1 MRNLRSSFV
10 FLLGFAL
17 CLLFMGALSSQTY
30 AQSTYGTVS
39 GTITD
44 SSGGAIADVQ
54 VTLTNMGTGEKRTQT
69 TGTDGL
75 YQFANLFPGR
85 YRVDAEKAG
94 FKKTSHP
101 EVVVEVQQTSRI
113 DLTLP
118 LGQVTQTVE
127 VTGETPLMQP
137 DTSSLGQVI
146 DQREANELPLN
157 GRNVFNLAQLSPSVV
172 PQGSSLGN
180 IVGKNPFDLGN
191 FQVGGSFA
199 NQGAEYL
206 DGQPL
211 NIGYI
216 NLPLLVPTQDSIGE
230 FKVQYNNLGP
240 EWGKFSGG
248 VINFSTKSGTN
259 TWHGEGYEFLRARIL
274 NANDPFYKASEVED
288 AEPNKTP
295 PYTQNQFGATIGGAV
310 IKDKTFVFGSYE
322 GYRQRAGQIF
332 TTTVPTAAERT
343 GDFADLCKGTFT
355 TPDPN
360 GSGIDIC
367 SDVNAKGQSIDQLY
381 NPLAVNANGTRIPIA
396 GNNMSTTGAGG
407 GINPVTGTAYI
418 NPTSAYLLG
427 KLIANPTGA
436 GTVSP
441 YGGEAFNNFTA
452 SASTGGDIDQY
463 VARVDQNLTASQHL
477 FGRFTYFKEL
487 SLPED
492 PYKTGLCKD
501 RCAENTTSRSVAVGW
516 TDAFSSTFTGS
527 INASFSR
534 YHYLRQ
540 PINDD
545 FDMTAEGW
553 PADYNPVVPSGERT
567 PMTPCMAISD
577 PLIGC
582 SQGQSAIQDWDTQWN
597 ISPQFTKI
605 HGRHTFSFGI
615 QFEQTFDNYYQ
626 TNIGGGLISFNGSW
640 TAPIAGGA
648 SPVQGNDYAD
658 FLLGYGLGIGAAF
671 GNQTTGQVGISQP
684 TAGKETYRG
693 FYAGDTWKVT
703 HKLTLNLGLRY
714 ELAGPW
720 SERYDRMDYFNP
732 TATSAAV
739 TGCNGTVGSSCP
751 GDVFMIGNGIDTS
764 RNALKLPKNEWS
776 PRLGVAYALNPK
788 TVIRA
793 GYGIFYIPNDVS
805 FQVNA
810 NNDAVNDSTT
820 NFYASNN
827 GGLSP
832 SATLN
837 ANGCTL
843 TGPVVDGVPGPLAG
857 LSNIFTCTGAGP
869 FGEGVTALNAPPG
882 RNPQPNVSAFFV
894 NASGPT
900 TADYTGYKPG
910 YVQQWNLDIQR
921 ELPGGFFMDVAYAG
935 AHGVHLQQYS
945 TNVNQIPDSLLA
957 TAAAECPTLPCAAGA
972 VGIAQLVPTY
982 PFQLDGVA
990 GSSLPGS
997 LGIGSLKVAQLDRPY
1012 PQFGGLNLYDDPCCS
1027 SRYDSLQ
1034 LTVTKRFKE
1043 GGTLLV
1049 AYTNSKL
1056 LSNTDTLTSW
1066 LEGASNGGVGGVQ
1079 DWNNLKGE
1087 YSLSSQD
1094 VPQRLI
1100 INYVLDFP
1108 FGHGKKW
1115 MSDATGVKDK
1125 VIAGWGVDGVTTLQR
1140 GFPLKITD
1148 GDSLLISSLGAGVGG
1163 IRPEVVAGCDK
1174 SGPRTTAEW
1183 FNTACF
1189 TDPAPYTFG
1198 DEPRADQT
1206 LRQDG
1211 IINFDFAVFKR
1222 TYFGPDNKLN
1232 LEFRSEFFNL
1242 FNRNQYAAPN
1252 TTYVSTGGSFGV
1264 VSALANLPRIVQFG
1278 LKFSF

>member
-10 FLLGFAL
+10 FLLGLAL
-17 CLLFMGALSSQTY
+17 CILFMGALSSQTY

-44 SSGGAIADVQ
+44 TSGGAIADVQ
-54 VTLTNMGTGEKRTQT
+54 VTLTNQGTGEKRTQT

-75 YQFANLFPGR
+75 YQFGSLFAGR

-101 EVVVEVQQTSRI
+101 DVVVEVQQTSRI
-113 DLTLP
+113 DMTMQ

-172 PQGSSLGN
+172 PQGSSLGS

-230 FKVQYNNLGP
+230 FKVQYSNLGP

-248 VINFSTKSGTN
+248 VINFTTKSGTN
-259 TWHGEGYEFLRARIL
+259 AWHGEGYEFLRARIL
-274 NANDPFYKASEVED
+274 NANDPFYKASEVESD
-288 AEPNKTP
+288 EPNKTP

-332 TTTVPTAAERT
+332 TTTVPTTPERT
-343 GDFADLCKGTFT
+343 GNFGDLCTAGFT
-355 TPDPN
+355 AGVCN
-360 GSGIDIC
+360 
-367 SDVNAKGQSIDQLY
+367 NAAQQLY
-381 NPLAVNANGTRIPIA
+381 DPLTVSYDAATGEYVRQPIP
-396 GNNMSTTGAGG
+396 NNDL
-407 GINPVTGTAYI
+407 TGTEPITGQPYI
-418 NPTSAYLLG
+418 NPTSAYLMG
-427 KLIANPTGA
+427 KLIGNPTGA
-436 GTVSP
+436 GIPNPSGMGVID
-441 YGGEAFNNFTA
+441 NFTA

-487 SLPED
+487 SLSQD

-501 RCAENTTSRSVAVGW
+501 RCTEDTSSRSVAVGW
-516 TDAFSSTFTGS
+516 SDAFSSTFTGS

-540 PINDD
+540 PTNQG
-545 FDMTAEGW
+545 FDMTQEGW
-553 PADYNPVVPSGERT
+553 PAAYNPLVPTGERT
-567 PMTPCMAISD
+567 PMTPCFALSDTLIS
-577 PLIGC
+577 C

-605 HGRHTFSFGI
+605 YRRHTFAFGM

-626 TNIGGGLISFNGSW
+626 TNIGGGIVSFNGSW
-640 TAPIAGGA
+640 STLVAGGA
-648 SPVQGNDYAD
+648 NPTPGDDYAD

-720 SERYDRMDYFNP
+720 SERYNRLDYFNP
-732 TATSAAV
+732 TAASVGV
-739 TGCNGTVGSSCP
+739 TGCSGVVGSTCP

-764 RNALKLPKNEWS
+764 RSAIPLPKNEWS

-793 GYGIFYIPNDVS
+793 GYGMFYIPNDVS
-805 FQVNA
+805 FQTNA
-810 NNDAVNDSTT
+810 NNDAVNDSAT

-827 GGLSP
+827 GGISP
-832 SATLN
+832 AATLN

-843 TGPVVDGVPGPLAG
+843 TLGAPNTWA
-857 LSNIFTCTGAGP
+857 CTGAGP
-869 FGEGVTALNAPPG
+869 FGEGVSTLNAPPG

-910 YVQQWNLDIQR
+910 YVQQWNLDLQR
-921 ELPGGFFMDVAYAG
+921 ELPGGFFADIAYAG

-945 TNVNQIPDSLLA
+945 TNINQIPDSLLA
-957 TAAAECPTLPCAAGA
+957 TAATQYAAGGETNVA
-972 VGIAQLVPTY
+972 IAQPFTGTY
-982 PFQLDGVA
+982 PF
-990 GSSLPGS
+990 SYNLPGA
-997 LGIGSLKVAQLDRPY
+997 LGAGSLKVGQLDRPY

-1034 LTVTKRFKE
+1034 LTVTKRFKQ

-1066 LEGASNGGVGGVQ
+1066 LEGSTNGGVGGVQ

-1087 YSLSSQD
+1087 YSNSSQD

-1100 INYVLDFP
+1100 INYVLDLP
-1108 FGHGKKW
+1108 FGHGKRFA
-1115 MSDATGVKDK
+1115 SDATGVKDK
-1125 VIAGWGVDGVTTLQR
+1125 VIAGWGVDGVTTLAR

-1148 GDSLLISSLGAGVGG
+1148 SHGLLINSLGAGTGT
-1163 IRPEVVAGCDK
+1163 IRPDVVPGCDK
-1174 SGPRTTAEW
+1174 TGPRTTLEW

-1189 TDPAPYTFG
+1189 VDPAQYTFG

-1242 FNRNQYAAPN
+1242 FNRNQYAAPGTALGAGN
-1252 TTYVSTGGSFGV
+1252 FGV
-1264 VSALANLPRIVQFG
+1264 VSGLANLPRIVQFG

>member
-1 MRNLRSSFV
+1 MRNLRSSFI
-10 FLLGFAL
+10 FLLGLTL
-17 CLLFMGALSSQTY
+17 CLLFMGVFSSQTY
-30 AQSTYGTVS
+30 AQSTYGTIS

-44 SSGGAIADVQ
+44 PSGGAIADVQ
-54 VTLTNMGTGEKRTQT
+54 VTLTNQGTGEKRTQT
-69 TGTDGL
+69 TGADGL
-75 YQFANLFPGR
+75 YQFVNLFPGR

-94 FKKTSHP
+94 FKHTSHTD
-101 EVVVEVQQTSRI
+101 VVVEVQQTSRI
-113 DLTLP
+113 DLSMA

-146 DQREANELPLN
+146 DQREANEIPLN
-157 GRNVFNLAQLSPSVV
+157 GRNVFNLAQLAPSVV

-216 NLPLLVPTQDSIGE
+216 NLPMLVPTQDSIGE

-248 VINFSTKSGTN
+248 VINFTTKSGTN
-259 TWHGEGYEFLRARIL
+259 AWHGEGYEFLRAKIL
-274 NANDPFYKASEVED
+274 NANDPFLKAQELADDEKNS
-288 AEPNKTP
+288 PP

-322 GYRQRAGQIF
+322 GYRQRAGTVF
-332 TTTVPTAAERT
+332 TTTVPTTAER
-343 GDFADLCKGTFT
+343 GGNFADLCKGTFT
-355 TPDPN
+355 VPDPN

-367 SDVNAKGQSIDQLY
+367 SDKNGSGQYIDQLY
-381 NPLAVNANGTRIPIA
+381 NPLAVNADKTRIPIA
-396 GNNMSTTGAGG
+396 GNDLTGT
-407 GINPVTGTAYI
+407 NPITGTAYI
-418 NPTSAYLLG
+418 NPTAAYLMG
-427 KLIANPTGA
+427 KLIANATGP
-436 GTVSP
+436 GTVGQ
-441 YGGEAFNNFTA
+441 YGGSAINNFTA

-463 VARVDQNLTASQHL
+463 VARVDQNLTNSQHL

-487 SLPED
+487 SLSQD

-501 RCAENTTSRSVAVGW
+501 RCAEDTTSRDVAVGW
-516 TDAFSSTFTGS
+516 TDAFSPTFTAS
-527 INASFSR
+527 INASVGR

-540 PINDD
+540 PINEN
-545 FDMTAEGW
+545 FDMTQEGW
-553 PADYNPVVPSGERT
+553 PASYNPLVPGGERT
-567 PMTPCMAISD
+567 PMTPCFAISD

-640 TAPIAGGA
+640 TAPIAGGS
-648 SPVQGNDYAD
+648 SPANGNDYAD

-684 TAGKETYRG
+684 TAGKQTYRG
-693 FYAGDTWKVT
+693 FYFGDTWKVS

-714 ELAGPW
+714 ELAGTW
-720 SERYDRMDYFNP
+720 SERFDRMDYWNP
-732 TATSAAV
+732 SATSAAV
-739 TGCNGTVGSSCP
+739 TGCSGTIGSACP
-751 GDVFMIGNGIDTS
+751 GDVFLIGTGKDTG
-764 RNALKLPKNEWS
+764 RTALPLNKNQWS

-793 GYGIFYIPNDVS
+793 GYGIFFIPNDVS
-805 FQVNA
+805 FQTNA
-810 NNDAVNDSTT
+810 NNDAVNDSAT
-820 NFYASNN
+820 NFYASNDH
-827 GGLSP
+827 GLTP

-837 ANGCTL
+837 ANSCTL
-843 TGPVVDGVPGPLAG
+843 TGPGGGALAG
-857 LSNIFTCTGAGP
+857 LTNVFKCTGVGP
-869 FGEGVTALNAPPG
+869 FGNNGATSLIAPAG
-882 RNPQPNVSAFFV
+882 RNPLPNVSTFFV

-910 YVQQWNLDIQR
+910 YVQQWNLDLQR
-921 ELPGGFFMDVAYAG
+921 ELPGGFFADIAYAG

-945 TNVNQIPDSLLA
+945 TNVNQIADSLLA
-957 TAAAECPTLPCAAGA
+957 TAATQCPTLPCGTGA
-972 VGIAQLVPTY
+972 VAIAQPFAGTY
-982 PFQLDGVA
+982 PFYLNGA
-990 GSSLPGS
+990 PASLPGS
-997 LGIGSLKVAQLDRPY
+997 LGNGSLNVAQMDRPY
-1012 PQFGGLNLYDDPCCS
+1012 PQFGGLNLYGDPCCS

-1034 LTVTKRFKE
+1034 LTVTKRFKQ

-1049 AYTNSKL
+1049 AYTNAKL
-1056 LSNTDTLTSW
+1056 LSNTDSLTSW
-1066 LEGASNGGVGGVQ
+1066 LEGAYNGGVGSIQ
-1079 DWNNLKGE
+1079 DWNNMKHE

-1094 VPQRLI
+1094 VSQRLV
-1100 INYVLDFP
+1100 INYVLDLP
-1108 FGHGKKW
+1108 FGHGKQFL
-1115 MSDATGVKDK
+1115 SDATGIKDK
-1125 VIAGWGVDGVTTLQR
+1125 VIGGWGVDGVTTLQR
-1140 GFPLKITD
+1140 GFPLKISD
-1148 GDSLLISSLGAGVGG
+1148 GDSLLISSLGAGVGS
-1163 IRPEVVAGCDK
+1163 IRPNYVSGCDK
-1174 SGPRTTAEW
+1174 TGPRTTSEW

-1189 TDPAPYTFG
+1189 ADPAPYTFG
-1198 DEPRADQT
+1198 NESRTDPT

-1211 IINFDFAVFKR
+1211 IINFDFAIFKR
-1222 TYFGPDNKLN
+1222 TYFGPDNKMN
-1232 LEFRSEFFNL
+1232 IEFRSEFFNL
-1242 FNRNQYAAPN
+1242 FNRDQFAAPN

-1264 VSALANLPRIVQFG
+1264 VSAIANNPRLVQFG

>member
-17 CLLFMGALSSQTY
+17 CLLFMGVFSSQTY

-54 VTLTNMGTGEKRTQT
+54 VTLTNLGTSEKHAQT

-94 FKKTSHP
+94 FKHTSHTD
-101 EVVVEVQQTSRI
+101 VVVEVQQTSRI
-113 DLTLP
+113 DLTMP

-137 DTSSLGQVI
+137 ETSSLGQVI

-191 FQVGGSFA
+191 FQIGGSFA

-230 FKVQYNNLGP
+230 FKVQYSNLGP

-248 VINFSTKSGTN
+248 IINFSTKSGTN
-259 TWHGEGYEFLRARIL
+259 AWHGEGYEYLRARIL
-274 NANDPFYKASEVED
+274 NANDPFLKASQVKAD
-288 AEPNKTP
+288 EPNKTP

-322 GYRQRAGQIF
+322 GYRQRAGMVF
-332 TTTVPTAAERT
+332 TTTVPTTTERT
-343 GDFADLCKGTFT
+343 GNFGDLCKTGFGYTDPTLPSGTA
-355 TPDPN
+355 P
-360 GSGIDIC
+360 IC
-367 SDVNAKGQSIDQLY
+367 SDTATVLVANVPTVVHTDQLY
-381 NPLAVNANGTRIPIA
+381 NPLTVYPNGTRLPIA
-396 GNNMSTTGAGG
+396 NNDLTGT
-407 GINPVTGTAYI
+407 NPVTGLAYI
-418 NPTSAYLLG
+418 NPTSAYLLN
-427 KLIANPTGA
+427 KLIGQPTGS
-436 GTVSP
+436 GT
-441 YGGEAFNNFTA
+441 FDNFTK

-477 FGRFTYFKEL
+477 FGRFTYYKML
-487 SLPED
+487 SLSQD
-492 PYKTGLCKD
+492 PYGTGLCKD
-501 RCAENTTSRSVAVGW
+501 RCGENTTSRSIAVGW
-516 TDAFSSTFTGS
+516 TDAISSTFTAS
-527 INASFSR
+527 LNASFSR
-534 YHYLRQ
+534 YHYLRS
-540 PINDD
+540 PVNAN
-545 FDMTAEGW
+545 FDVTQEGW
-553 PADYNPVVPSGERT
+553 PAAYNGLVPGSELT
-567 PMTPCMAISD
+567 PMTPCFGLSDTLIS
-577 PLIGC
+577 C
-582 SQGQSAIQDWDTQWN
+582 SQGQSSIVDWDTQWN
-597 ISPQFTKI
+597 LSPQFTKI
-605 HGRHTFSFGI
+605 HGRHTFAFGA
-615 QFEQTFDNYYQ
+615 QLEQTFDNYLQ
-626 TNIGGGLISFNGSW
+626 TNIGGGIVSFNGSW
-640 TAPIAGGA
+640 TSALA
-648 SPVQGNDYAD
+648 SNKTGQTLGNDYAD

-671 GNQTTGQVGISQP
+671 GNQTTGQLSISKP
-684 TAGKETYRG
+684 TAGKQTYRALY
-693 FYAGDTWKVT
+693 FGDTWKVT

-720 SERYDRMDYFNP
+720 SERYNDMDYFNP

-739 TGCNGTVGSSCP
+739 TGCSGTLGSTCP
-751 GDVFMIGNGIDTS
+751 GDLFLIGNGTNTS
-764 RNALKLPKNEWS
+764 RNALPLPKHEVS

-793 GYGIFYIPNDVS
+793 GYGVFFIPNDVS
-805 FQVNA
+805 FQTNA
-810 NNDAVNDSTT
+810 INDAVNLSAT
-820 NFYASNN
+820 NFYASDNH
-827 GGLSP
+827 GLSP
-832 SATLN
+832 NSTLN
-837 ANGCTL
+837 QNTCTL
-843 TGPVVDGVPGPLAG
+843 SGATAGSPPPGGLGNVFTCANPGPFG
-857 LSNIFTCTGAGP
+857 LSNN
-869 FGEGVTALNAPPG
+869 LNAPAG
-882 RNPQPNVSAFFV
+882 RNPLPNVSAFGV
-894 NASGPT
+894 NQSSLT
-900 TADYTGYKPG
+900 SADYAGYKPG
-910 YVQQWNLDIQR
+910 YVEQWNLDIQR
-921 ELPGGFFMDVAYAG
+921 ELPAGFFVDIAYAG

-945 TNVNQIPDSLLA
+945 TNVDQIPDSLIA
-957 TAAAECPTLPCAAGA
+957 GAAAQYAANPTQLPTIAQTVGAANYPFVINGVTGSTLPGA
-972 VGIAQLVPTY
+972 LGPTGLVQGQLER
-982 PFQLDGVA
+982 PF
-990 GSSLPGS
+990 
-997 LGIGSLKVAQLDRPY
+997 
-1012 PQFGGLNLYDDPCCS
+1012 PQFSGLNLYGDPCCS

-1066 LEGASNGGVGGVQ
+1066 LEGATNGGVGGVQ
-1079 DWNNLKGE
+1079 DWNNMKGE

-1094 VPQRLI
+1094 VSQRLI
-1100 INYVLDFP
+1100 INYVLDLP
-1108 FGHGKKW
+1108 FGHGKRFA
-1115 MSDATGVKDK
+1115 SDATGIKDK
-1125 VIAGWGVDGVTTLQR
+1125 VIAGWGIDGVTTLQR
-1140 GFPLKITD
+1140 GFPLKIS
-1148 GDSLLISSLGAGVGG
+1148 DSDANLLSGLGLGTGTM
-1163 IRPEVVAGCDK
+1163 RPNEVPGCDK
-1174 SGPRTTAEW
+1174 TGPRTTIAW

-1189 TDPAPYTFG
+1189 VDPAPYTFG

-1242 FNRNQYAAPN
+1242 FNRNQYAAPGTALGASN
-1252 TTYVSTGGSFGV
+1252 FGV
-1264 VSALANLPRIVQFG
+1264 VSGLANLPRLVQFG
-1278 LKFSF
+1278 LKLSF

>member
-17 CLLFMGALSSQTY
+17 CILFMGALSSQIY

-54 VTLTNMGTGEKRTQT
+54 VTLTNQGTGEKRIQT

-75 YQFANLFPGR
+75 YQFGSLFAGR

-101 EVVVEVQQTSRI
+101 DVVVEVQQTSRI
-113 DLTLP
+113 DMTMQ

-172 PQGSSLGN
+172 PQGSSLGS

-230 FKVQYNNLGP
+230 FKVQYSNLGP

-248 VINFSTKSGTN
+248 VINFTTKSGTN

-295 PYTQNQFGATIGGAV
+295 PYTQNQFGATAGGA
-310 IKDKTFVFGSYE
+310 IKKDKTFVFGSYE
-322 GYRQRAGQIF
+322 GYRQRAGSIF
-332 TTTVPTAAERT
+332 TTTVPTTPERT
-343 GDFADLCKGTFT
+343 GNFGDLCTAGFT
-355 TPDPN
+355 AGVCANPAQQLYDPLT
-360 GSGIDIC
+360 
-367 SDVNAKGQSIDQLY
+367 VNA
-381 NPLAVNANGTRIPIA
+381 AGTRQPIP
-396 GNNMSTTGAGG
+396 NNDL
-407 GINPVTGTAYI
+407 TGTEPITGLPYI
-418 NPTSAYLLG
+418 NPTSAYLMG
-427 KLIANPTGA
+427 KLIGDPTGA
-436 GTVSP
+436 GIPNPHGPGVID
-441 YGGEAFNNFTA
+441 NFTA

-487 SLPED
+487 SLSQD

-501 RCAENTTSRSVAVGW
+501 RCAEDTSSRSVAVGW
-516 TDAFSSTFTGS
+516 SDAFSSTFTGS

-540 PINDD
+540 PTNQG
-545 FDMTAEGW
+545 FDMTQEGW
-553 PADYNPVVPSGERT
+553 PAAYNPLVPTGERT
-567 PMTPCMAISD
+567 PMTPCFGLSDTLIS
-577 PLIGC
+577 C

-605 HGRHTFSFGI
+605 YRRHTFAFGM
-615 QFEQTFDNYYQ
+615 QLEQTFDNYYQ
-626 TNIGGGLISFNGSW
+626 TNIGGGIVSFNGSW
-640 TAPIAGGA
+640 STQVAEGA
-648 SPVQGNDYAD
+648 NPTPGDDYAD

-671 GNQTTGQVGISQP
+671 GNQTTGNLSISQP

-703 HKLTLNLGLRY
+703 PKLTLNLGLRY

-720 SERYDRMDYFNP
+720 SERYNRLDYFNP
-732 TATSAAV
+732 TAASVGV
-739 TGCNGTVGSSCP
+739 TGCSGVVGSSCP

-764 RNALKLPKNEWS
+764 RNAIPLPKHEFS
-776 PRLGVAYALNPK
+776 PRLGAAYALNPK
-788 TVIRA
+788 TVIRV

-805 FQVNA
+805 FQTNA
-810 NNDAVNDSTT
+810 NNDAVNDSAT

-837 ANGCTL
+837 QNGCTL
-843 TGPVVDGVPGPLAG
+843 TLGAPNTWA
-857 LSNIFTCTGAGP
+857 CTGAGP
-869 FGEGVTALNAPPG
+869 FGEGVSTLNAPPG

-910 YVQQWNLDIQR
+910 YVQQWNLDLQR

-945 TNVNQIPDSLLA
+945 TNINEIPDSLLA
-957 TAAAECPTLPCAAGA
+957 TAATQCPTLPCAVGA
-972 VGIAQLVPTY
+972 VTIAQPFAGTY
-982 PFQLDGVA
+982 PF
-990 GSSLPGS
+990 SYSLPGS
-997 LGIGSLKVAQLDRPY
+997 LGPGSLKVGQLDRPY
-1012 PQFGGLNLYDDPCCS
+1012 PQFAGLNLYDDPCCS

-1034 LTVTKRFKE
+1034 LTVTKRFKQ

-1066 LEGASNGGVGGVQ
+1066 LEGATNGSTGAVQ

-1100 INYVLDFP
+1100 INYVLDLP
-1108 FGHGKKW
+1108 FGHGKRFA
-1115 MSDATGVKDK
+1115 SDATGVKDK
-1125 VIAGWGVDGVTTLQR
+1125 VIAGWGVDGVTTLAR
-1140 GFPLKITD
+1140 GFPLKIS
-1148 GDSLLISSLGAGVGG
+1148 DSNGLVINNLGGG
-1163 IRPEVVAGCDK
+1163 TGTIRPNVVQGCDK
-1174 SGPRTTAEW
+1174 TGPRTTLEW

-1189 TDPAPYTFG
+1189 VNPAPYTFG

-1211 IINFDFAVFKR
+1211 IINFDFAIFKR

-1242 FNRNQYAAPN
+1242 FNRNQYAAPGTALGAGN
-1252 TTYVSTGGSFGV
+1252 FGV
-1264 VSALANLPRIVQFG
+1264 VSGLANLPRIVQFG

>member
-10 FLLGFAL
+10 FVLGLTL
-17 CLLFMGALSSQTY
+17 CLVFMGVFSSQSY

-39 GTITD
+39 GTILD

-54 VTLTNMGTGEKRTQT
+54 VTLTNLGTSEKHSQT

-75 YQFANLFPGR
+75 YQFASLFPGR

-94 FKKTSHP
+94 FKHTSHTD
-101 EVVVEVQQTSRI
+101 VVVEVQQTSRI
-113 DLTLP
+113 DMTMQ

-191 FQVGGSFA
+191 FQIGGSFA

-216 NLPLLVPTQDSIGE
+216 NVPLVVPTQDSIGE
-230 FKVQYNNLGP
+230 FKVQYSNLGP

-259 TWHGEGYEFLRARIL
+259 TWHGEGYEYLRARIL
-274 NANDPFYKASEVED
+274 NANDPFVKASEIEKD
-288 AEPNKTP
+288 EPNKTP

-322 GYRQRAGQIF
+322 GYRQRAGVVF
-332 TTTVPTAAERT
+332 TTTVPTSTERT
-343 GDFADLCKGTFT
+343 GSFADLCKSGFT
-355 TPDPN
+355 ATDPN
-360 GSGIDIC
+360 GSDIPIC
-367 SDVNAKGQSIDQLY
+367 ADTATAHDAAGNPITVFTHQLY
-381 NPLAVNANGTRIPIA
+381 NPLSVNAAGVRTPILNNDLT
-396 GNNMSTTGAGG
+396 GNNPITGQ
-407 GINPVTGTAYI
+407 PYI
-418 NPTSAYLLG
+418 NSTSAYLMG
-427 KLIANPTGA
+427 KLIANPTGSLNA
-436 GTVSP
+436 QGID
-441 YGGEAFNNFTA
+441 NFTA
-452 SASTGGDIDQY
+452 SASGGGDIDQY

-477 FGRFTYFKEL
+477 FGRFTYYKML
-487 SLPED
+487 SLSQD
-492 PYKTGLCKD
+492 PFGTGLCKD
-501 RCAENTTSRSVAVGW
+501 RCGENTTSRSIAVAW
-516 TDAFSSTFTGS
+516 SDAFSPTFTAS

-534 YHYLRQ
+534 YHYVRL
-540 PINDD
+540 PVNAG
-545 FDMTAEGW
+545 FDMTQEGF
-553 PADYNPVVPSGERT
+553 PAAYNALVPDAERT
-567 PMTPCMAISD
+567 PLTPCFANSD
-577 PLIGC
+577 ALVSC
-582 SQGQSAIQDWDTQWN
+582 SQGQSAIVDWDTQWN

-605 HGRHTFSFGI
+605 WRRHTFAFGV
-615 QFEQTFDNYYQ
+615 QLEQTFDNYLQ
-626 TNIGGGLISFNGSW
+626 TNIGGGIVSFNGSW
-640 TAPIAGGA
+640 TSALASNAPG
-648 SPVQGNDYAD
+648 QTLGNDYAD

-671 GNQTTGQVGISQP
+671 GNQTTGQLTISQP
-684 TAGKETYRG
+684 TAGKQTYRG
-693 FYAGDTWKVT
+693 FYAGDTWKLT
-703 HKLTLNLGLRY
+703 NKLTLNLGLRY

-720 SERYDRMDYFNP
+720 SERYDRFEYWDP
-732 TATSAAV
+732 SATSAAV
-739 TGCNGTVGSSCP
+739 TGCSGTLGSACP
-751 GDVFMIGNGIDTS
+751 GDVFLIGNGRNTS
-764 RNALKLPKNEWS
+764 RNAVPLPKNEWS

-793 GYGIFYIPNDVS
+793 GYGMFYIPNDVS
-805 FQVNA
+805 FQTNA
-810 NNDAVNDSTT
+810 NNDALNDSAT

-827 GGLSP
+827 QGRSP

-837 ANGCTL
+837 QNSCAL
-843 TGPVVDGVPGPLAG
+843 TIGTPNTFA
-857 LSNIFTCTGAGP
+857 CTGVGP
-869 FGEGVTALNAPPG
+869 FGNLGASNLNPPAG
-882 RNPQPNVSAFFV
+882 RNPQPDISAFGV
-894 NASGPT
+894 NQSTLT
-900 TADYTGYKPG
+900 TADWKGYKPG

-921 ELPGGFFMDVAYAG
+921 ELPGGFFADIAYAG

-945 TNVNQIPDSLLA
+945 TNVNQIPDSLIA
-957 TAAAECPTLPCAAGA
+957 GAAAQVAAGTP
-972 VGIAQLVPTY
+972 VKSVTIAQPVGASNY
-982 PFQLDGVA
+982 PFVIDGVT

-997 LGIGSLKVAQLDRPY
+997 LGPTGLIAGQLDRPY
-1012 PQFGGLNLYDDPCCS
+1012 PQFGGLNLYADPCCS

-1034 LTVTKRFKE
+1034 LTVTKRFKQ

-1066 LEGASNGGVGGVQ
+1066 LEGATNGGVGGVQ

-1087 YSLSSQD
+1087 YSVSSQD

-1100 INYVLDFP
+1100 INYVLDLP
-1108 FGHGKKW
+1108 FGHGKRFA
-1115 MSDATGVKDK
+1115 SDATGVKDK
-1125 VIAGWGVDGVTTLQR
+1125 IIAGWGVDGVTTLQR

-1148 GDSLLISSLGAGVGG
+1148 SNGNALAGLGLGTGG
-1163 IRPEVVAGCDK
+1163 IRPNQVAGCDK
-1174 SGPRTTAEW
+1174 TGPRTTGEW

-1189 TDPAPYTFG
+1189 VDPAPYTFG
-1198 DEPRADQT
+1198 NEPRADQT

-1222 TYFGPDNKLN
+1222 TYFGPDQKLN

-1242 FNRNQYAAPN
+1242 FNRNQFGAPGTALGASN
-1252 TTYVSTGGSFGV
+1252 FGV
-1264 VSALANLPRIVQFG
+1264 VSGIANLPRLVQFG

>member
-10 FLLGFAL
+10 FALGLAL
-17 CLLFMGALSSQTY
+17 CLVFMGGFSSQSY
-30 AQSTYGTVS
+30 AQSTYGTIS

-44 SSGGAIADVQ
+44 PSGGAIADVQ
-54 VTLTNMGTGEKRTQT
+54 VTLTNQGTGEKHTQT

-101 EVVVEVQQTSRI
+101 DVVVEVQQTSRI
-113 DLTLP
+113 DMTMQ

-274 NANDPFYKASEVED
+274 NANDPFYQASEVEKD
-288 AEPNKTP
+288 EPNKTP

-310 IKDKTFVFGSYE
+310 KKDKTFVFGSYE
-322 GYRQRAGQIF
+322 GYRQRAGAIF
-332 TTTVPTAAERT
+332 TTTVPTIPEQS
-343 GDFADLCKGTFT
+343 GNFADLCKTGFGTL
-355 TPDPN
+355 DPN
-360 GSGIDIC
+360 GSGINIC
-367 SDVNAKGQSIDQLY
+367 SDTNAKGQLIDQLY

-396 GNNMSTTGAGG
+396 GNNMSTSGAGG

-418 NPTSAYLLG
+418 NPTSAYLLK

-436 GTVSP
+436 GTVGQ

-463 VARVDQNLTASQHL
+463 VARVDQNLTNSQHL

-487 SLPED
+487 SLAQD

-501 RCAENTTSRSVAVGW
+501 RCAEDTSSRSVAVGW

-540 PINDD
+540 PINQD

-553 PADYNPVVPSGERT
+553 PAAYNPVVPSGERT

-597 ISPQFTKI
+597 ISPQVTKI
-605 HGRHTFSFGI
+605 YGRHTFSFGI
-615 QFEQTFDNYYQ
+615 QLEQTFDNYYQ

-684 TAGKETYRG
+684 TAGKQTYRG

-732 TATSAAV
+732 TATSAGA
-739 TGCNGTVGSSCP
+739 TGCSGTIGSSCP
-751 GDVFMIGNGIDTS
+751 GDVFMIGTGADTS
-764 RNALKLPKNEWS
+764 RNALPLPKNEWS

-788 TVIRA
+788 TVLRA

-805 FQVNA
+805 FQTNA

-837 ANGCTL
+837 QNGCTL
-843 TGPVVDGVPGPLAG
+843 TGPAGGALAG
-857 LSNIFTCTGAGP
+857 LTNVFTCTGAGP
-869 FGEGVTALNAPPG
+869 FGEGVSALNAPPG

-900 TADYTGYKPG
+900 TADYKGYKPG

-921 ELPGGFFMDVAYAG
+921 ELPGGFFADIAYAG

-945 TNVNQIPDSLLA
+945 TNVNEIPDSYLA
-957 TAAAECPTLPCAAGA
+957 TAASQCPTLPCGAGA
-972 VGIAQLVPTY
+972 VAIAQLVPTY

-1012 PQFGGLNLYDDPCCS
+1012 PQFGGLNLYGDPCCS

-1087 YSLSSQD
+1087 YSVSSQD

-1100 INYVLDFP
+1100 INYVLDLP

-1115 MSDATGVKDK
+1115 MSDATGIKDK

-1163 IRPEVVAGCDK
+1163 IRPEVVSGCDK
-1174 SGPRTTAEW
+1174 TGPRTTAEW

-1211 IINFDFAVFKR
+1211 IINFDFAIFKK

-1232 LEFRSEFFNL
+1232 IEFRSEFFNL

-1252 TTYVSTGGSFGV
+1252 TTYVSTGGSFGQ

>member
-1 MRNLRSSFV
+1 MGV
-10 FLLGFAL
+10 F
-17 CLLFMGALSSQTY
+17 SSQSY

-39 GTITD
+39 GTILD

-54 VTLTNMGTGEKRTQT
+54 VTLTNMGTSEKHSQA

-94 FKKTSHP
+94 FKHTSHTD
-101 EVVVEVQQTSRI
+101 VVVEVQQTSRI
-113 DLTLP
+113 DMTMQ

-191 FQVGGSFA
+191 FQIGGSFA

-216 NLPLLVPTQDSIGE
+216 NVPLVVPTQDSIGE
-230 FKVQYNNLGP
+230 FKVQYSNLGP

-259 TWHGEGYEFLRARIL
+259 TWHGEGYEYLRARIL
-274 NANDPFYKASEVED
+274 NANNPFLKAQQFEKS
-288 AEPNKTP
+288 EPNKTP
-295 PYTQNQFGATIGGAV
+295 PYTQNQFGGTVGGAV

-322 GYRQRAGQIF
+322 GYRQRAGSIF
-332 TTTVPTAAERT
+332 TTTVPTTAERT
-343 GDFADLCKGTFT
+343 GNFADLCTAGFT
-355 TPDPN
+355 AGVCNNT
-360 GSGIDIC
+360 
-367 SDVNAKGQSIDQLY
+367 AEQLY
-381 NPLAVNANGTRIPIA
+381 NPLAVNADGTRVPILNNDLT
-396 GNNMSTTGAGG
+396 GNNP
-407 GINPVTGTAYI
+407 IPVNGVVGPYI

-427 KLIANPTGA
+427 KLIAPPTNSGLA
-436 GTVSP
+436 Q
-441 YGGEAFNNFTA
+441 NFTA

-487 SLPED
+487 SLAQD

-501 RCAENTTSRSVAVGW
+501 RCAENTTSRSLAVGW
-516 TDAFSSTFTGS
+516 SDAFSSTFTAS

-540 PINDD
+540 PVNQG
-545 FDMTAEGW
+545 FDMTQEGW
-553 PADYNPVVPSGERT
+553 PAAYNPLVPDGERT
-567 PMTPCMAISD
+567 PMTPCFALSDAPAGNIS
-577 PLIGC
+577 C

-605 HGRHTFSFGI
+605 YRRHTFAFGV
-615 QFEQTFDNYYQ
+615 QLEQTFDNYYQ
-626 TNIGGGLISFNGSW
+626 TNTGGGLISYNGSW
-640 TAPIAGGA
+640 TAPIAGGG
-648 SPVQGNDYAD
+648 STGGNDYAD
-658 FLLGYGLGIGAAF
+658 FLLGFGLGTGAAF
-671 GNQTTGQVGISQP
+671 GNQTTGSLSISQP
-684 TAGKETYRG
+684 TAGKQTYRG
-693 FYAGDTWKVT
+693 FYAGDTWRLSN
-703 HKLTLNLGLRY
+703 KLTLNLGLRY

-720 SERYDRMDYFNP
+720 SERYDRMDYWDPN
-732 TATSAAV
+732 ATSSSV
-739 TGCNGTVGSSCP
+739 TGCTGTVGSACP
-751 GDVFMIGNGIDTS
+751 GDVFLIKTGKDSGRT
-764 RNALKLPKNEWS
+764 ALPLKKNEWS
-776 PRLGVAYALNPK
+776 PRLGVAYSLNPK

-805 FQVNA
+805 FQTNA
-810 NNDAVNDSTT
+810 NNDAVNLAAT
-820 NFYASNN
+820 NFYASNDH
-827 GGLSP
+827 GLSP

-837 ANGCTL
+837 QNGCTL
-843 TGPVVDGVPGPLAG
+843 TGPGGGALAG
-857 LSNIFTCTGAGP
+857 LTNVFQCTGAGP
-869 FGEGVTALNAPPG
+869 FGQGVSTLIAPAG
-882 RNPQPNVSAFFV
+882 RNPQPNVSTFFV

-910 YVQQWNLDIQR
+910 YVEQWNLDIQR
-921 ELPGGFFMDVAYAG
+921 ELPGGFFADIAYAG

-945 TNVNQIPDSLLA
+945 TNVNQISDSLLA
-957 TAAAECPTLPCAAGA
+957 TAAGQAAAGQT
-972 VGIAQLVPTY
+972 VTIAQPFAGTY
-982 PFQLDGVA
+982 PFVNFN
-990 GSSLPGS
+990 LPGS
-997 LGIGSLKVAQLDRPY
+997 LGPGSLNVAQMDRPY
-1012 PQFGGLNLYDDPCCS
+1012 PQFGGLNLYGDPCCS

-1066 LEGASNGGVGGVQ
+1066 LEGGVGGGVGSVQ

-1094 VPQRLI
+1094 VSQRLV
-1100 INYVLDFP
+1100 INYVLDLP
-1108 FGHGKKW
+1108 FGHGKRFA
-1115 MSDATGVKDK
+1115 SDATGIKDK
-1125 VIAGWGVDGVTTLQR
+1125 VVAGWGIDGVTTLQR

-1148 GDSLLISSLGAGVGG
+1148 GKSLDISTLGAGTGTM
-1163 IRPEVVAGCDK
+1163 RPNVVSGCDK
-1174 SGPRTTAEW
+1174 NGPRTTGEW

-1189 TDPAPYTFG
+1189 VDPAPYTFG
-1198 DEPRADQT
+1198 NEPRVDQT

-1222 TYFGPDNKLN
+1222 TYFGPENRVN
-1232 LEFRSEFFNL
+1232 LEFRTEFFNI
-1242 FNRNQYAAPN
+1242 FNRSQFGAPN
-1252 TTYVSTGGSFGV
+1252 TTYGSGTFGS
-1264 VSALANLPRIVQFG
+1264 VSAILNNPRLVQFG
-1278 LKFSF
+1278 LKLSF

>member
-1 MRNLRSSFV
+1 MRNLRSRFV
-10 FLLGFAL
+10 FLLGLAL
-17 CLLFMGALSSQTY
+17 CLVFMGVFSHQAY

-44 SSGGAIADVQ
+44 SSGGVIADVQ
-54 VTLTNMGTGEKRTQT
+54 VTLTNQGTSEKHIQT

-75 YQFANLFPGR
+75 YQFGSLFAGR

-101 EVVVEVQQTSRI
+101 DVVVEVQQTSRI
-113 DLTLP
+113 DMTMQ

-146 DQREANELPLN
+146 DQREANEIPLN
-157 GRNVFNLAQLSPSVV
+157 GRNVFNLAQLAPSVV

-216 NLPLLVPTQDSIGE
+216 NLPMLVPTQDSIGE

-248 VINFSTKSGTN
+248 VINFTTKSGTN
-259 TWHGEGYEFLRARIL
+259 TWHGEAYEYFRAKIL
-274 NANDPFYKASEVED
+274 NANDPFLKASEL
-288 AEPNKTP
+288 AAGKKNEPP
-295 PYTQNQFGATIGGAV
+295 PYTQNQFGGTVGGAV
-310 IKDKTFVFGSYE
+310 IKDKTFVFFSYE
-322 GYRQRAGQIF
+322 GYRQRAGTVF
-332 TTTVPTAAERT
+332 TTTVPTAQERT
-343 GDFADLCKGTFT
+343 GDFSDLCTAGFT
-355 TPDPN
+355 AGVCNNPKQQLYDPLT
-360 GSGIDIC
+360 
-367 SDVNAKGQSIDQLY
+367 VNAGGNRLPIPNNNLAGTEPITGQ
-381 NPLAVNANGTRIPIA
+381 P
-396 GNNMSTTGAGG
+396 
-407 GINPVTGTAYI
+407 YI

-427 KLIANPTGA
+427 KLIAPPTGS
-436 GTVSP
+436 GTLD
-441 YGGEAFNNFTA
+441 NFTA
-452 SASTGGDIDQY
+452 SASGGGDINEY
-463 VARVDQNLTASQHL
+463 VVRVDQNLTASQHL

-487 SLPED
+487 SLAQD

-501 RCAENTTSRSVAVGW
+501 RCAENTTSRSIVVAW
-516 TDAFSSTFTGS
+516 TDAFSSTLTGS

-540 PINDD
+540 PINQN
-545 FDMTAEGW
+545 FDMTQEGW

-567 PMTPCMAISD
+567 PMTPCYANSDALIS
-577 PLIGC
+577 C

-597 ISPQFTKI
+597 ISPQFNKI
-605 HGRHTFSFGI
+605 WHRHTFAFGI

-626 TNIGGGLISFNGSW
+626 TNIGGGIVSFNGSW
-640 TAPIAGGA
+640 TAPVAGGA
-648 SPVQGNDYAD
+648 SVGGYDYAD

-684 TAGKETYRG
+684 TAAKQTYRG
-693 FYAGDTWKVT
+693 FYAGDTWKLT
-703 HKLTLNLGLRY
+703 NKLTLNLGLRY
-714 ELAGPW
+714 ELPGTW
-720 SERYDRMDYFNP
+720 SERYNRLDYWDP
-732 TATSAAV
+732 TATSSST
-739 TGCNGTVGSSCP
+739 TGCNGVVGGACP
-751 GDVFMIGNGIDTS
+751 GDVFLIQTGEDTGRS
-764 RNALKLPKNEWS
+764 ALPLKKNQWS

-805 FQVNA
+805 FQTNA
-810 NNDAVNDSTT
+810 NNDAINDSTT

-827 GGLSP
+827 SGLSP

-837 ANGCTL
+837 TNGCTL
-843 TGPVVDGVPGPLAG
+843 TLGATQLQNKFA
-857 LSNIFTCTGAGP
+857 CTGAGP
-869 FGEGVTALNAPPG
+869 FGEGVTGLNPPPG

-900 TADYTGYKPG
+900 TADYKGYKPG

-921 ELPGGFFMDVAYAG
+921 ELPGGFFADIAYAG

-945 TNVNQIPDSLLA
+945 TNVNQIPDSLIA
-957 TAAAECPTLPCAAGA
+957 GAASQYAAGGEGAVTIAQPIGAVNYPFVINGVTGSTLPGA
-972 VGIAQLVPTY
+972 LGPTGLV
-982 PFQLDGVA
+982 QG
-990 GSSLPGS
+990 
-997 LGIGSLKVAQLDRPY
+997 QLDRPF
-1012 PQFGGLNLYDDPCCS
+1012 PQFSGLNLYGDPCCS

-1066 LEGASNGGVGGVQ
+1066 LEGEIGRAS
-1079 DWNNLKGE
+1079 
-1087 YSLSSQD
+1087 
-1094 VPQRLI
+1094 
-1100 INYVLDFP
+1100 
-1108 FGHGKKW
+1108 
-1115 MSDATGVKDK
+1115 
-1125 VIAGWGVDGVTTLQR
+1125 
-1140 GFPLKITD
+1140 
-1148 GDSLLISSLGAGVGG
+1148 
-1163 IRPEVVAGCDK
+1163 
-1174 SGPRTTAEW
+1174 
-1183 FNTACF
+1183 
-1189 TDPAPYTFG
+1189 
-1198 DEPRADQT
+1198 
-1206 LRQDG
+1206 
-1211 IINFDFAVFKR
+1211 
-1222 TYFGPDNKLN
+1222 
-1232 LEFRSEFFNL
+1232 
-1242 FNRNQYAAPN
+1242 
-1252 TTYVSTGGSFGV
+1252 
-1264 VSALANLPRIVQFG
+1264 
-1278 LKFSF
+1278 

>member
-1 MRNLRSSFV
+1 MRNLRSTFV
-10 FLLGFAL
+10 FVLGLAL
-17 CLLFMGALSSQTY
+17 CLALMGVLSSQSY
-30 AQSTYGTVS
+30 AQSTYGTIS
-39 GTITD
+39 GTILD

-54 VTLTNMGTGEKRTQT
+54 VILTNQGTGEKRTQT

-75 YQFANLFPGR
+75 YQFVNLFAGR

-94 FKKTSHP
+94 FKHTSHTD
-101 EVVVEVQQTSRI
+101 VIVEVQQTSRI
-113 DLTLP
+113 DMTMQ
-118 LGQVTQTVE
+118 LGQITQTVE

-191 FQVGGSFA
+191 FQIGGSFA

-216 NLPLLVPTQDSIGE
+216 NVPMVVPTQDSIGE
-230 FKVQYNNLGP
+230 FKVQYSNLGP

-248 VINFSTKSGTN
+248 VINFTTKSGTN
-259 TWHGEGYEFLRARIL
+259 TWHGEAYEFLRAKIL
-274 NANDPFYKASEVED
+274 NANNPFLKASELE
-288 AEPNKTP
+288 ASEKNSPP
-295 PYTQNQFGATIGGAV
+295 PYTQNQFGGTVGGAV
-310 IKDKTFVFGSYE
+310 KKDKTFVFGSYE
-322 GYRQRAGQIF
+322 GYRQRAGTVF
-332 TTTVPTAAERT
+332 TTTVPTTAERS
-343 GDFADLCKGTFT
+343 GDFADLCTAGFT
-355 TPDPN
+355 EGVCNNP
-360 GSGIDIC
+360 
-367 SDVNAKGQSIDQLY
+367 AQQLY
-381 NPLAVNANGTRIPIA
+381 NPLAVDPTTKQRLPIL
-396 GNNMSTTGAGG
+396 GNDMSTTGPTAGL
-407 GINPVTGTAYI
+407 NPIPVNGVVGPYI
-418 NPTSAYLLG
+418 NPTSAYLLT
-427 KLIANPTGA
+427 KLIAPPTNSGL
-436 GTVSP
+436 TS
-441 YGGEAFNNFTA
+441 NFTA

-487 SLPED
+487 SLAQD

-516 TDAFSSTFTGS
+516 TDAFSSTFTAS

-540 PINDD
+540 PVLQG
-545 FDMTAEGW
+545 FDVTQEGW
-553 PADYNPVVPSGERT
+553 PASYNPLVPSGERT
-567 PMTPCMAISD
+567 PMTPCFALSDAPFGNIS
-577 PLIGC
+577 C
-582 SQGQSAIQDWDTQWN
+582 SQGQSAIQDWDSQWN

-605 HGRHTFSFGI
+605 YRRHTFSFGI
-615 QFEQTFDNYYQ
+615 QLEQTFDNYYQ
-626 TNIGGGLISFNGSW
+626 TNTGGGLISFNGSW
-640 TAPIAGGA
+640 TAPLAGGA
-648 SPVQGNDYAD
+648 SPTPGNDYAD

-671 GNQTTGQVGISQP
+671 GNQTTGSLSISQP

-693 FYAGDTWKVT
+693 FYVGDTWKLT
-703 HKLTLNLGLRY
+703 NKLTLNLGLRY

-720 SERYDRMDYFNP
+720 SERYDRMDYWDPN
-732 TATSAAV
+732 ATSSSV
-739 TGCNGTVGSSCP
+739 TGCSGTVGSACP
-751 GDVFMIGNGIDTS
+751 GDVFLIKTGRDSGRT
-764 RNALKLPKNEWS
+764 ALPLKKNEWS
-776 PRLGVAYALNPK
+776 PRLGVAYSLNPK

-793 GYGIFYIPNDVS
+793 GYGIFFIPNNVS
-805 FQVNA
+805 FQTNA
-810 NNDAVNDSTT
+810 NNDAVNLAAT
-820 NFYASNN
+820 NFYASNDH
-827 GGLSP
+827 GLSP

-837 ANGCTL
+837 QNTCTL
-843 TGPVVDGVPGPLAG
+843 TYGATAAA
-857 LSNIFTCTGAGP
+857 NTFACTGVGP
-869 FGEGVTALNAPPG
+869 FGNNSATTLVAPAG
-882 RNPQPNVSAFFV
+882 RSPQPNVSTFFV

-921 ELPGGFFMDVAYAG
+921 ELPGGFFADIAYAG

-945 TNVNQIPDSLLA
+945 DNVNQLSDTIMAQAA
-957 TAAAECPTLPCAAGA
+957 TQCPTLPCGA
-972 VGIAQLVPTY
+972 TAVAIAQPFAGTY
-982 PFQLDGVA
+982 PFNFN
-990 GSSLPGS
+990 LPGA
-997 LGIGSLKVAQLDRPY
+997 LGASTLNVAQMDRPY
-1012 PQFGGLNLYDDPCCS
+1012 PQFGGLSLYGDPCCS

-1066 LEGASNGGVGGVQ
+1066 LEGGVGGGVGVWQ
-1079 DWNNLKGE
+1079 DNTNPKGE

-1094 VPQRLI
+1094 VSQRLI
-1100 INYVLDFP
+1100 INYVLDLP
-1108 FGHGKKW
+1108 FGHGKRFA
-1115 MSDATGVKDK
+1115 SDATGVKDK
-1125 VIAGWGVDGVTTLQR
+1125 VIAGWGIDGVTTLGR

-1148 GDSLLISSLGAGVGG
+1148 GHSLLISSLGAGVGTM
-1163 IRPEVVAGCDK
+1163 RPDVVQGCDK
-1174 SGPRTTAEW
+1174 TGPRTTTEW

-1198 DEPRADQT
+1198 NEPRADQT

-1211 IINFDFAVFKR
+1211 VINFDFAIFKR

-1232 LEFRSEFFNL
+1232 LEFRSEFFNI
-1242 FNRNQYAAPN
+1242 FNRSQFGAPN
-1252 TTYVSTGGSFGV
+1252 TTLGSSTFGQ
-1264 VSALANLPRIVQFG
+1264 VSAILNNPRLVQFG

>member
-1 MRNLRSSFV
+1 MRNMRSSFV
-10 FLLGFAL
+10 FSLGLAL
-17 CLLFMGALSSQTY
+17 CLLFMGGFSSQSY

-54 VTLTNMGTGEKRTQT
+54 VTLTNQGTGEKHTQT

-85 YRVDAEKAG
+85 YRVDAEKTG
-94 FKKTSHP
+94 FKKASHP
-101 EVVVEVQQTSRI
+101 DVVVEVQQTSRI

-274 NANDPFYKASEVED
+274 NANDPFYKASELETTPTPL
-288 AEPNKTP
+288 PNKTP
-295 PYTQNQFGATIGGAV
+295 PYTQNQFGATVGGAV

-322 GYRQRAGQIF
+322 GYRQRAGAIF
-332 TTTVPTAAERT
+332 TTTVPTAQERT
-343 GDFADLCKGTFT
+343 GNFGDLCKGTFT
-355 TPDPN
+355 YVDPTLPA
-360 GSGIDIC
+360 GSAPIC
-367 SDVNAKGQSIDQLY
+367 TDTNSAGQHIDQLY
-381 NPLAVNANGTRIPIA
+381 NPLTVNPTPGVSYQRMPIA
-396 GNNMSTTGAGG
+396 NNDISGTD
-407 GINPVTGTAYI
+407 PVTGAAYI
-418 NPTSAYLLG
+418 NPTSAYLLN
-427 KLIANPTGA
+427 KLIADPTGP
-436 GTVSP
+436 GTLD
-441 YGGEAFNNFTA
+441 NFTK

-487 SLPED
+487 SLSQD
-492 PYKTGLCKD
+492 PFGTGLCKD

-516 TDAFSSTFTGS
+516 TDAFSSTFTAS

-540 PINDD
+540 PVNSN
-545 FDMTAEGW
+545 FDMTQEGW
-553 PADYNPVVPSGERT
+553 PAAYNSVVPGAERT
-567 PMTPCMAISD
+567 PMTPCFDNSD
-577 PLIGC
+577 ALVSC

-605 HGRHTFSFGI
+605 HGRHTFAFGL
-615 QFEQTFDNYYQ
+615 QLEQTFDNYYQ
-626 TNIGGGLISFNGSW
+626 TNLGGGDVSFNGSW
-640 TAPIAGGA
+640 TASLAANQPGA
-648 SPVQGNDYAD
+648 VLGNDYAD
-658 FLLGYGLGIGAAF
+658 FLLGFGNGIGAAF
-671 GNQTTGQVGISQP
+671 GNQQSGILNISKP
-684 TAGKETYRG
+684 TAGKETYRALY
-693 FYAGDTWKVT
+693 FGDTWKVT

-720 SERYDRMDYFNP
+720 SERFNDMTYYNP
-732 TATSAAV
+732 TATNAAV
-739 TGCNGTVGSSCP
+739 TGCSGTLGSSCP
-751 GDVFMIGNGIDTS
+751 GDLFLVGNGADTS
-764 RNALKLPKNEWS
+764 RNAYPLPKKEFS

-793 GYGIFYIPNDVS
+793 GYGVFFIPNDVS
-805 FQVNA
+805 FAVNA
-810 NNDAVNDSTT
+810 NNDVVNLSGT
-820 NFYASNN
+820 NFYSSDNA
-827 GGLSP
+827 GLSP
-832 SATLN
+832 AATLN
-837 ANGCTL
+837 ANTCTL
-843 TGPVVDGVPGPLAG
+843 AGTGGLTNTFSCANPGPFG
-857 LSNIFTCTGAGP
+857 LSN
-869 FGEGVTALNAPPG
+869 VLNAPAG
-882 RNPQPNVSAFFV
+882 RNPQPNISTFGVATSSL
-894 NASGPT
+894 ASN
-900 TADYTGYKPG
+900 DYLGYKPG

-935 AHGVHLQQYS
+935 AHGVHLQQYQ
-945 TNVNQIPDSLLA
+945 TQIDEIPESYIQ
-957 TAAAECPTLPCAAGA
+957 TAAAQYAANPTVLPT
-972 VGIAQLVPTY
+972 IAQLVGATNY
-982 PFQLDGVA
+982 PFLVNGVT
-990 GSSLPGS
+990 GSTLPGS
-997 LGIGSLKVAQLDRPY
+997 LGPVGLVQGQLDRPF
-1012 PQFGGLNLYDDPCCS
+1012 PQYSGLNLNGDPCCS

-1087 YSLSSQD
+1087 YSVSSQD
-1094 VPQRLI
+1094 VPQRLV
-1100 INYVLDFP
+1100 INYVLDLP
-1108 FGHGKKW
+1108 FGHGKRFA
-1115 MSDATGVKDK
+1115 SDATGVKDK
-1125 VIAGWGVDGVTTLQR
+1125 VIAGWGIDGVTTLQR

-1148 GDSLLISSLGAGVGG
+1148 GLPNALGSLGLGTGTM
-1163 IRPEVVAGCDK
+1163 RPEVVSGCDK
-1174 SGPRTTAEW
+1174 TGPRTTAEW

-1189 TDPAPYTFG
+1189 VAPAPYTFG

-1211 IINFDFAVFKR
+1211 IINFDFAIFKR

-1232 LEFRSEFFNL
+1232 LEFRAEFFNL
-1242 FNRNQYAAPN
+1242 FNRNQYAAPGTSLGASN
-1252 TTYVSTGGSFGV
+1252 FGV
-1264 VSALANLPRIVQFG
+1264 VSGLANLPRIVQFG

>member
-1 MRNLRSSFV
+1 MGV
-10 FLLGFAL
+10 F
-17 CLLFMGALSSQTY
+17 SHQSY

-44 SSGGAIADVQ
+44 TSGGAIADAQ
-54 VTLTNMGTGEKRTQT
+54 VTLTNLGTSEKHTQT

-75 YQFANLFPGR
+75 YQFTNLFPGR

-94 FKKTSHP
+94 FKHTSHT

-113 DLTLP
+113 DMTMQ

-191 FQVGGSFA
+191 FQIGGSFA

-230 FKVQYNNLGP
+230 FKVQYSNLGP

-248 VINFSTKSGTN
+248 IINFSTKSGTN

-274 NANDPFYKASEVED
+274 NANDPFLKASEVEAD
-288 AEPNKTP
+288 EPNRTP

-310 IKDKTFVFGSYE
+310 IKNKTFVFGSYE
-322 GYRQRAGQIF
+322 GYRQRAGMVF
-332 TTTVPTAAERT
+332 TTTVPTTAERA
-343 GDFADLCKGTFT
+343 GNFADLCTAGF
-355 TPDPN
+355 N
-360 GSGIDIC
+360 SSGVCTDA
-367 SDVNAKGQSIDQLY
+367 STADHQLY
-381 NPLAVNANGTRIPIA
+381 NPLTVNPNPATTDYTRTPIPNNDISGT
-396 GNNMSTTGAGG
+396 
-407 GINPVTGTAYI
+407 NPVTGQPYI
-418 NPTSAYLLG
+418 NTTSAYLLT
-427 KLIANPTGA
+427 KLIAPPTGP
-436 GTVSP
+436 GTLD
-441 YGGEAFNNFTA
+441 NFTK

-463 VARVDQNLTASQHL
+463 VARVDQNLTNSQHL
-477 FGRFTYFKEL
+477 FGRFTYYKML
-487 SLPED
+487 SLSQD
-492 PYKTGLCKD
+492 PYGTGLCKD
-501 RCAENTTSRSVAVGW
+501 RCGENTTSRSIAVGW
-516 TDAFSSTFTGS
+516 TDAISSTFTAS

-534 YHYLRQ
+534 YHYLRS
-540 PINDD
+540 PVNAN
-545 FDMTAEGW
+545 FDVTQEGW
-553 PADYNPVVPSGERT
+553 PAAYNSVVPGSELT
-567 PMTPCMAISD
+567 PMTPCFANSD
-577 PLIGC
+577 ALVSC
-582 SQGQSAIQDWDTQWN
+582 SQGQSSIVDWDTQWN

-605 HGRHTFSFGI
+605 HGRHTFAFGA
-615 QFEQTFDNYYQ
+615 QLEQTFDNYLQ
-626 TNIGGGLISFNGSW
+626 TNIGGGIVSFNGSW
-640 TAPIAGGA
+640 TGSLAANQPGT
-648 SPVQGNDYAD
+648 VLGNDYAD

-671 GNQTTGQVGISQP
+671 GNQTSGQLSISKP
-684 TAGKETYRG
+684 TAGKQTYRALY
-693 FYAGDTWKVT
+693 FGDTWKVT

-720 SERYDRMDYFNP
+720 SERYNDMDYFNP
-732 TATSAAV
+732 TATSAAA
-739 TGCNGTVGSSCP
+739 TGCSGTIGSTCP
-751 GDVFMIGNGIDTS
+751 GDLFMIGNGTDTS
-764 RNALKLPKNEWS
+764 RNALPLPKHEVS
-776 PRLGVAYALNPK
+776 PRLGVAYALNTK

-793 GYGIFYIPNDVS
+793 GYGVFFIPNDVS
-805 FQVNA
+805 FQTNA
-810 NNDAVNDSTT
+810 INDAVNLAAT
-820 NFYASNN
+820 NFYASDDH
-827 GGLSP
+827 GLTPNS
-832 SATLN
+832 TLN
-837 ANGCTL
+837 QNTCTL
-843 TGPVVDGVPGPLAG
+843 AVVSGANQF
-857 LSNIFTCTGAGP
+857 SCTGQGP
-869 FGEGVTALNAPPG
+869 FGALGASNLNAPAG
-882 RNPQPNVSAFFV
+882 RNPLPNVSTFGV
-894 NASGPT
+894 NQSSLT
-900 TADYTGYKPG
+900 SADYAGYKPA

-921 ELPGGFFMDVAYAG
+921 ELPAGFFVDIAYAG

-945 TNVNQIPDSLLA
+945 TNVNQISDSLIAGAA
-957 TAAAECPTLPCAAGA
+957 TQYAAGQTVA
-972 VGIAQLVPTY
+972 IAQPVGALNY
-982 PFQLDGVA
+982 PFQLNGVA
-990 GSSLPGS
+990 GTTLPGA
-997 LGIGSLKVAQLDRPY
+997 LGPTGLVQGQLDRPF
-1012 PQFGGLNLYDDPCCS
+1012 PQFSGLNLYGDPCCS

-1034 LTVTKRFKE
+1034 LTVTKRFKQ

-1066 LEGASNGGVGGVQ
+1066 LEGATNGGVGAVQ
-1079 DWNNLKGE
+1079 DANNLKGE

-1100 INYVLDFP
+1100 INYVLDLP

-1115 MSDATGVKDK
+1115 MSDATGIKDK
-1125 VIAGWGVDGVTTLQR
+1125 VIAGWGIDGVTTLQR

-1148 GDSLLISSLGAGVGG
+1148 SDANLLSGLGLGTGTM
-1163 IRPEVVAGCDK
+1163 RPNEVSGCDK
-1174 SGPRTTAEW
+1174 TGPRTTIAW

-1189 TDPAPYTFG
+1189 VDPAPYTFG

-1222 TYFGPDNKLN
+1222 TYFGPDQKLN

-1242 FNRNQYAAPN
+1242 FNRNQYAAPGTALGASN
-1252 TTYVSTGGSFGV
+1252 FGV
-1264 VSALANLPRIVQFG
+1264 VSGLANLPRLVQFG
-1278 LKFSF
+1278 LKLSF

>member
-1 MRNLRSSFV
+1 MRNLRSSFI
-10 FLLGFAL
+10 FLLGLTL
-17 CLLFMGALSSQTY
+17 CLLFMGVFSSQTY

-44 SSGGAIADVQ
+44 PSGGAIADVQ
-54 VTLTNMGTGEKRTQT
+54 VTITNLGTSEKHSQT

-94 FKKTSHP
+94 FKHTSHT

-113 DLTLP
+113 DMSMP

-259 TWHGEGYEFLRARIL
+259 TWHGEGYEYLRAKIL
-274 NANDPFYKASEVED
+274 NANDPFLHAQQIVNDEKNS
-288 AEPNKTP
+288 PP
-295 PYTQNQFGATIGGAV
+295 PYTQNQFGGTIGGAV

-322 GYRQRAGQIF
+322 GYRQRAGTVF

-343 GDFADLCKGTFT
+343 GEFADQCVSGFN
-355 TPDPN
+355 TPGPVEGGPN
-360 GSGIDIC
+360 IC
-367 SDVNAKGQSIDQLY
+367 SDVDSKGQPTHQLY
-381 NPLAVNANGTRIPIA
+381 NPLSVNPNTPTNYVRTPILNNDIS
-396 GNNMSTTGAGG
+396 GN
-407 GINPVTGTAYI
+407 NPVTGQPYI
-418 NPTSAYLLG
+418 NTTAAYLMT
-427 KLIANPTGA
+427 KLIAPPTGP
-436 GTVSP
+436 GT
-441 YGGEAFNNFTA
+441 FDNFTK

-463 VARVDQNLTASQHL
+463 VARVDQNLTNSQHL

-487 SLPED
+487 SLSQD
-492 PYKTGLCKD
+492 PFGTGLCKD
-501 RCAENTTSRSVAVGW
+501 RCAENTTSRSIAVGW

-534 YHYLRQ
+534 YHYLRS
-540 PINDD
+540 PVNAN
-545 FDMTAEGW
+545 FDMTLEGW
-553 PADYNPVVPSGERT
+553 PAAYNAVVPGAERT
-567 PMTPCMAISD
+567 PMTPCFDNSD
-577 PLIGC
+577 PLVSC
-582 SQGQSAIQDWDTQWN
+582 SQGQSAIDDWDTQWN

-605 HGRHTFSFGI
+605 HGRHTFAFGL
-615 QFEQTFDNYYQ
+615 QYEQTFDNYLQ
-626 TNIGGGLISFNGSW
+626 TNLGGGDISFNGSW
-640 TAPIAGGA
+640 TASLAANQTGA
-648 SPVQGNDYAD
+648 HLGNDYAD
-658 FLLGYGLGIGAAF
+658 FLLGFGNGIGAAF
-671 GNQTTGQVGISQP
+671 GNQQSGILNISKP
-684 TAGKETYRG
+684 TAGKEVYRAL
-693 FYAGDTWKVT
+693 YVGDTWKVT

-720 SERYDRMDYFNP
+720 SERYDAMTYFNP
-732 TATSAAV
+732 AATNAAV
-739 TGCNGTVGSSCP
+739 TGCSGTAGSTCP
-751 GDVFMIGNGIDTS
+751 GDLFLVKTGADSG
-764 RNALKLPKNEWS
+764 RNAYPLPKKEFS
-776 PRLGVAYALNPK
+776 PRLGVAYALNQK

-793 GYGIFYIPNDVS
+793 GYGIFYIPNDVAFS
-805 FQVNA
+805 VNA
-810 NNDAVNDSTT
+810 NNDVVNLAGT
-820 NFYASNN
+820 NFYSSDNA
-827 GGLSP
+827 GFTP
-832 SATLN
+832 AATLN
-837 ANGCTL
+837 GNTCALAIVTGVTQFSCAN
-843 TGPVVDGVPGPLAG
+843 PGPFG
-857 LSNIFTCTGAGP
+857 LSN
-869 FGEGVTALNAPPG
+869 VLNAPAG
-882 RNPQPNVSAFFV
+882 RNPLPNISTFGV
-894 NASGPT
+894 NTSSLGSN
-900 TADYTGYKPG
+900 DYGGYKPG

-921 ELPGGFFMDVAYAG
+921 ELPFGFFADIAYAG
-935 AHGVHLQQYS
+935 AHGVHLQQYN
-945 TNVNQIPDSLLA
+945 TNINQIPDSLI
-957 TAAAECPTLPCAAGA
+957 AGA
-972 VGIAQLVPTY
+972 ASQYATGGEGAVTIAQHVTTY
-982 PFQLDGVA
+982 PFVVNGVT

-997 LGIGSLKVAQLDRPY
+997 LGPTGLVQGQLDRPF
-1012 PQFGGLNLYDDPCCS
+1012 PQYSGVNLNGDPCCS

-1087 YSLSSQD
+1087 YSVSSQD
-1094 VPQRLI
+1094 VPQRLV
-1100 INYVLDFP
+1100 INYVLDLP
-1108 FGHGKKW
+1108 FGHGKRFA
-1115 MSDATGVKDK
+1115 SDATGVKDK

-1148 GDSLLISSLGAGVGG
+1148 GDSSALAALGLGTGG
-1163 IRPEVVAGCDK
+1163 IRPEVVSGCDK
-1174 SGPRTTAEW
+1174 TGPRTIAEW

-1189 TDPAPYTFG
+1189 VDPAAYTFG
-1198 DEPRADQT
+1198 NEPRADQT

-1232 LEFRSEFFNL
+1232 LEFRSEFFNM
-1242 FNRNQYAAPN
+1242 FNRNQYGAPG
-1252 TTYVSTGGSFGV
+1252 TTLGAGSFGK
-1264 VSALANLPRIVQFG
+1264 VSGLANLPRIVQFG
-1278 LKFSF
+1278 LKLSF

>member
-1 MRNLRSSFV
+1 MRNLRSGFI
-10 FLLGFAL
+10 FLLELAL
-17 CLLFMGALSSQTY
+17 CLVFMGVFSHQSY

-44 SSGGAIADVQ
+44 TSGGAIADVQ
-54 VTLTNMGTGEKRTQT
+54 VILTNMGTSEKHTQT

-94 FKKTSHP
+94 FKHTSHAD
-101 EVVVEVQQTSRI
+101 VVVEVQQTSRI
-113 DLTLP
+113 DMTMQ

-216 NLPLLVPTQDSIGE
+216 NIPLVVPTQDSIGE

-259 TWHGEGYEFLRARIL
+259 TWHGEGYEYLRARIL
-274 NANDPFYKASEVED
+274 NANDPFLKASEL
-288 AEPNKTP
+288 AAGKPNRTG
-295 PYTQNQFGATIGGAV
+295 PYTQNQFGGTIGGAV

-322 GYRQRAGQIF
+322 GYRQRAGTVF
-332 TTTVPTAAERT
+332 TTTVPTTQERT
-343 GDFADLCKGTFT
+343 GNFGDLCKAGFNAAGVCT
-355 TPDPN
+355 
-360 GSGIDIC
+360 
-367 SDVNAKGQSIDQLY
+367 DVTSANSQLY
-381 NPLAVNANGTRIPIA
+381 NPLTVNPSVATTDYTRTPIPFNDISGT
-396 GNNMSTTGAGG
+396 
-407 GINPVTGTAYI
+407 NPVTSLPYI

-427 KLIANPTGA
+427 KLIAQPTGS
-436 GTVSP
+436 GTLD
-441 YGGEAFNNFTA
+441 NFTQ

-463 VARVDQNLTASQHL
+463 VVRVDQNLTASQHL

-487 SLPED
+487 SLSQD
-492 PYKTGLCKD
+492 PFATGLCKD
-501 RCAENTTSRSVAVGW
+501 RCAENTTSRSVAVAW
-516 TDAFSSTFTGS
+516 SDAFSSTFTGS

-534 YHYLRQ
+534 YHYLRA
-540 PINDD
+540 PINAG
-545 FDMTAEGW
+545 FDMTNEGF
-553 PADYNPVVPSGERT
+553 PAAYNALVPDAERT
-567 PMTPCMAISD
+567 PLTPCFANSD
-577 PLIGC
+577 ALVSC
-582 SQGQSAIQDWDTQWN
+582 SQGQSAIVDWDTQWN
-597 ISPQFTKI
+597 LSPQFTKI
-605 HGRHTFSFGI
+605 HGRHTFSFGA
-615 QFEQTFDNYYQ
+615 QLEQTFDNYLQ
-626 TNIGGGLISFNGSW
+626 TNIGGGIVSFNGSW
-640 TAPIAGGA
+640 TASLAANQPGT
-648 SPVQGNDYAD
+648 VLGNDYAD

-671 GNQTTGQVGISQP
+671 GNQTTGQLSISNP
-684 TAGKETYRG
+684 TAGKQTYRAVY
-693 FYAGDTWKVT
+693 FGDTWKVS

-720 SERYDRMDYFNP
+720 SERFDRMDYFNP

-739 TGCNGTVGSSCP
+739 TGCSGTVASTCP
-751 GDVFMIGNGIDTS
+751 GDLFLVKTGSNTS
-764 RNALKLPKNEWS
+764 RNALPLPKKEFS
-776 PRLGVAYALNPK
+776 PRLGVAYGLNEK

-793 GYGIFYIPNDVS
+793 GYGVFFIPNDVS
-805 FQVNA
+805 FQTNA
-810 NNDAVNDSTT
+810 NNDAINLSAT
-820 NFYASNN
+820 NFYASVNS
-827 GGLSP
+827 GLTPNS
-832 SATLN
+832 TLN
-837 ANGCTL
+837 QNTCTL
-843 TGPVVDGVPGPLAG
+843 SGPGGVANTFACANP
-857 LSNIFTCTGAGP
+857 GP
-869 FGEGVTALNAPPG
+869 FGQASDLNAPAG
-882 RNPQPNVSAFFV
+882 RNPVPDISTFGV
-894 NASGPT
+894 NASSLT
-900 TADYTGYKPG
+900 SADYAGYKPG
-910 YVQQWNLDIQR
+910 YVEQWNLDIQR
-921 ELPGGFFMDVAYAG
+921 ELPGGFFADIAYAG

-945 TNVNQIPDSLLA
+945 TNVNGISDTLIAQAA
-957 TAAAECPTLPCAAGA
+957 TQYAAGGKSA
-972 VGIAQLVPTY
+972 VTIAQPFTGTY
-982 PFQLDGVA
+982 PFNL
-990 GSSLPGS
+990 SLPGA
-997 LGIGSLKVAQLDRPY
+997 LGPTGLIQGQLDRPF
-1012 PQFGGLNLYDDPCCS
+1012 PQFSGLNLYGDPCCS

-1034 LTVTKRFKE
+1034 LTVRKRFKE

-1066 LEGASNGGVGGVQ
+1066 LEGASNGGVGGIQ

-1094 VPQRLI
+1094 VPQRMV
-1100 INYVLDFP
+1100 INYVLDLP

-1115 MSDATGVKDK
+1115 MSGATGVEDK
-1125 VIAGWGVDGVTTLQR
+1125 VIAGWGIEGVTTLQR

-1148 GDSLLISSLGAGVGG
+1148 SNGNLLAGLGLGTGG
-1163 IRPEVVAGCDK
+1163 IRPDQVSGCDK
-1174 SGPRTTAEW
+1174 TGPRTTGEW

-1189 TDPAPYTFG
+1189 VDPAPYTFG
-1198 DEPRADQT
+1198 NEPRADQT

-1222 TYFGPDNKLN
+1222 TYFGPDQKLN

-1242 FNRNQYAAPN
+1242 FNRSQFGAPGTALGASN
-1252 TTYVSTGGSFGV
+1252 FGV
-1264 VSALANLPRIVQFG
+1264 VSGLANLNRLVQFG

>member
-10 FLLGFAL
+10 FLVGFAL
-17 CLLFMGALSSQTY
+17 CLLFMGAFSSQTY

-44 SSGGAIADVQ
+44 PSGGAIADVQ
-54 VTLTNMGTGEKRTQT
+54 VTLTNLGTSEKHNQT

-94 FKKTSHP
+94 FKHTSHSD
-101 EVVVEVQQTSRI
+101 VIVEVQQTSRI
-113 DLTLP
+113 DMTMQ

-230 FKVQYNNLGP
+230 FKVQYSNLGP

-259 TWHGEGYEFLRARIL
+259 TWHGEGYEYLRARIL

-288 AEPNKTP
+288 SVPNKTP
-295 PYTQNQFGATIGGAV
+295 PYTQNQFGGTIGGAV

-322 GYRQRAGQIF
+322 GYRQRAGAIF
-332 TTTVPTAAERT
+332 TTTVPTAQERT
-343 GDFADLCKGTFT
+343 GNFGDLCKAGFNSAGVCTDLT
-355 TPDPN
+355 SAD
-360 GSGIDIC
+360 S
-367 SDVNAKGQSIDQLY
+367 QLY
-381 NPLAVNANGTRIPIA
+381 NPLTVNPNPVTTDYTRTPIPFNDISGT
-396 GNNMSTTGAGG
+396 
-407 GINPVTGTAYI
+407 NPVTGQPYI
-418 NPTSAYLLG
+418 NTTSAYLLT
-427 KLIANPTGA
+427 KLIAPPTGP
-436 GTVSP
+436 GTLD
-441 YGGEAFNNFTA
+441 NFTK

-463 VARVDQNLTASQHL
+463 VARVDQNLTNSQHL

-487 SLPED
+487 SLSQD
-492 PYKTGLCKD
+492 PFGTGLCKD
-501 RCAENTTSRSVAVGW
+501 RCAENTTSRSIAVGW

-527 INASFSR
+527 LNASFSR
-534 YHYLRQ
+534 YHYLRS
-540 PINDD
+540 PINSG
-545 FDMTAEGW
+545 FDMTEEGW
-553 PADYNPVVPSGERT
+553 PAAYNALVPDAERT
-567 PMTPCMAISD
+567 PMTPCFANSD
-577 PLIGC
+577 ALVSC
-582 SQGQSAIQDWDTQWN
+582 SQGQSSIVDWDTQWN
-597 ISPQFTKI
+597 LSPQFTKI
-605 HGRHTFSFGI
+605 HGRHTFAFGA
-615 QFEQTFDNYYQ
+615 QLEQTFDNYLQ
-626 TNIGGGLISFNGSW
+626 TNIGGGIVSFNGSW
-640 TAPIAGGA
+640 TASLAANHPGT
-648 SPVQGNDYAD
+648 VLGNDYAD

-671 GNQTTGQVGISQP
+671 GNQTTGQLSISNP
-684 TAGKETYRG
+684 TAGKETYRALY
-693 FYAGDTWKVT
+693 FGDTWKVT

-739 TGCNGTVGSSCP
+739 TGCSGTVASSCP
-751 GDVFMIGNGIDTS
+751 GDLFLIGNGSDTS
-764 RNALKLPKNEWS
+764 RNALPLPKKEFS

-793 GYGIFYIPNDVS
+793 GYGVFFIPNDVS
-805 FQVNA
+805 FQTNA
-810 NNDAVNDSTT
+810 NNDAINLSAT
-820 NFYASNN
+820 NFYASVN
-827 GGLSP
+827 GGLTPNS
-832 SATLN
+832 TLN
-837 ANGCTL
+837 QNTCTL
-843 TGPVVDGVPGPLAG
+843 AGTGGTGNTFA
-857 LSNIFTCTGAGP
+857 CTGLGP
-869 FGEGVTALNAPPG
+869 FGALSASDLNAPAG
-882 RNPQPNVSAFFV
+882 RNPQPNISTFGA
-894 NASGPT
+894 NASSLT
-900 TADYTGYKPG
+900 SADYAGYKPG
-910 YVQQWNLDIQR
+910 YVEQWNLDIQR
-921 ELPGGFFMDVAYAG
+921 ELPDGFFVDVAYAG

-945 TNVNQIPDSLLA
+945 TNVNEISDSLIA
-957 TAAAECPTLPCAAGA
+957 GAAAQYAAGQT
-972 VGIAQLVPTY
+972 VTIAQPIGALNY
-982 PFQLDGVA
+982 PFQLNGVA
-990 GSSLPGS
+990 GTTLPGA
-997 LGIGSLKVAQLDRPY
+997 LGPTGLIQGQLDRPF
-1012 PQFGGLNLYDDPCCS
+1012 PQFSGLNLYGDPCCS

-1034 LTVTKRFKE
+1034 LTVRKRFKE

-1066 LEGASNGGVGGVQ
+1066 LEGASNGGVGGIQ

-1094 VPQRLI
+1094 VPQRLV
-1100 INYVLDFP
+1100 INYVLDLP
-1108 FGHGKKW
+1108 FGHGKKFA
-1115 MSDATGVKDK
+1115 SGATGIEDK
-1125 VIAGWGVDGVTTLQR
+1125 VIAGWGVEGVTTLQR

-1148 GDSLLISSLGAGVGG
+1148 SDGNLLAGLGLGTGG
-1163 IRPEVVAGCDK
+1163 IRPDQVSGCDK
-1174 SGPRTTAEW
+1174 TGPRTTGEW

-1189 TDPAPYTFG
+1189 VDPAPYTFG
-1198 DEPRADQT
+1198 NEPRADQT

-1242 FNRNQYAAPN
+1242 FNRNQYAAPGTALGASN
-1252 TTYVSTGGSFGV
+1252 FGV
-1264 VSALANLPRIVQFG
+1264 VSGIANLPRIVQFG

>member
-1 MRNLRSSFV
+1 MRNLRSSSV
-10 FLLGFAL
+10 VLLPLAL
-17 CLLFMGALSSQTY
+17 CLLCLVAFSHPAY

-39 GTITD
+39 GVITD
-44 SSGGAIADVQ
+44 SSGGAIADVL
-54 VTLTNMGTGEKRTQT
+54 VTLTNQGTGEKRTQT
-69 TGTDGL
+69 TGPDGL
-75 YQFANLFPGR
+75 YQFVNLFAGR
-85 YRVDAEKAG
+85 YRVDAEKSG

-101 EVVVEVQQTSRI
+101 DVVVEVQQTSRI
-113 DLTLP
+113 DMTMQ

-127 VTGETPLMQP
+127 VTSETPLLQP
-137 DTSSLGQVI
+137 ETSSLGQII

-216 NLPLLVPTQDSIGE
+216 NLPMLVPTQDSIGE
-230 FKVQYNNLGP
+230 FKVQYSNLGP

-248 VINFSTKSGTN
+248 VINFTTKSGTN
-259 TWHGEGYEFLRARIL
+259 TWHGSAYEFLRAKIL
-274 NANDPFYKASEVED
+274 NANDPFLKASELE
-288 AEPNKTP
+288 AGGQNEPP

-322 GYRQRAGQIF
+322 GYRQRAGTVF

-343 GDFADLCKGTFT
+343 GDFADLCKTGFT
-355 TPDPN
+355 YTDPTLPAGSPAICADVN
-360 GSGIDIC
+360 GSG
-367 SDVNAKGQSIDQLY
+367 QHIDQLY
-381 NPLAVNANGTRIPIA
+381 NPLAVYADGTRIPIA
-396 GNNMSTTGAGG
+396 GNNLSTTGATA
-407 GINPVTGTAYI
+407 GINPVTDSAYI

-427 KLIANPTGA
+427 KLIANPTGP
-436 GTVSP
+436 GTVGQ

-487 SLPED
+487 SLAQD

-501 RCAENTTSRSVAVGW
+501 RCAENTTSRDVAVGW

-527 INASFSR
+527 INASVGR

-540 PINDD
+540 PINQD
-545 FDMTAEGW
+545 FDMTQEGW
-553 PADYNPVVPSGERT
+553 PAAYNPLVPSGERT
-567 PMTPCMAISD
+567 PMTPCLAISD

-597 ISPQFTKI
+597 VSPQITKI
-605 HGRHTFSFGI
+605 HGRHTFTAGI

-640 TAPIAGGA
+640 TAPIAGGS
-648 SPVQGNDYAD
+648 SPVAGNDYAD

-684 TAGKETYRG
+684 TAGKQTYRG
-693 FYAGDTWKVT
+693 FYGGDTWKLSN
-703 HKLTLNLGLRY
+703 KLTLNLGLRY
-714 ELAGPW
+714 ELSGTW
-720 SERYDRMDYFNP
+720 TERYNRMDYWNG
-732 TATSAAV
+732 TASSASV
-739 TGCNGTVGSSCP
+739 TGCSGVVGSACP
-751 GDVFMIGNGIDTS
+751 GDVFLVGTGIDS
-764 RNALKLPKNEWS
+764 GRSALPLNKNQWS
-776 PRLGVAYALNPK
+776 PRLGVAYSLNPK
-788 TVIRA
+788 TVVRA

-805 FQVNA
+805 FQTNP
-810 NNDAVNDSTT
+810 NNDALNDSAT

-827 GGLSP
+827 HGLSP

-837 ANGCTL
+837 SNGCTL
-843 TGPVVDGVPGPLAG
+843 TGPGGGALAG
-857 LSNIFTCTGAGP
+857 LTNVFTCTGAGP
-869 FGEGVTALNAPPG
+869 FGQGISTLIAPAG
-882 RNPQPNVSAFFV
+882 RNPQPNVSTFFV
-894 NASGPT
+894 EASGPT
-900 TADYTGYKPG
+900 TADYSGYKPG
-910 YVQQWNLDIQR
+910 YVQQWNLDLQR
-921 ELPGGFFMDVAYAG
+921 ELPGGFFADIAYAG
-935 AHGVHLQQYS
+935 AHGVHLEQYS
-945 TNVNQIPDSLLA
+945 TNVNQLSDSLLA
-957 TAAAECPTLPCAAGA
+957 TAASQCPTVPCAAGA
-972 VGIAQLVPTY
+972 VTIAQPFVGTY
-982 PFQLDGVA
+982 PFQLNGVTT
-990 GSSLPGS
+990 GLPGS
-997 LGIGSLKVAQLDRPY
+997 LGIGSLNVAQLDRPY
-1012 PQFGGLNLYDDPCCS
+1012 PQFGGLNLYGDPCCS

-1034 LTVTKRFKE
+1034 LTVTKRFKQ

-1056 LSNTDTLTSW
+1056 LSNTDSLTSW
-1066 LEGASNGGVGGVQ
+1066 LEGAYNGGVGSVQ
-1079 DWNNLKGE
+1079 DWNNLKNE

-1100 INYVLDFP
+1100 INYVLDLP
-1108 FGHGKKW
+1108 FGHGKAFA
-1115 MSDATGVKDK
+1115 SDATGIKEK
-1125 VIAGWGVDGVTTLQR
+1125 VIGGWGVDGVTTFQR

-1148 GDSLLISSLGAGVGG
+1148 GDSLVISTLGAGIGSM
-1163 IRPEVVAGCDK
+1163 RPNDIAGCDK
-1174 SGPRTTAEW
+1174 NGPRTTAEW

-1189 TDPAPYTFG
+1189 ADPAPYTFG
-1198 DEPRADQT
+1198 DEPRADQI

-1211 IINFDFAVFKR
+1211 IINFDFAAFKK
-1222 TYFGPDNKLN
+1222 TSFGPDEKMN
-1232 LEFRSEFFNL
+1232 LEFRAEFFNL
-1242 FNRNQYAAPN
+1242 FNRSQFAAPN
-1252 TTYVSTGGSFGV
+1252 TTYVSTGGTFGV
-1264 VSALANLPRIVQFG
+1264 VSAIANNPRLVQFG
-1278 LKFSF
+1278 LKFTF